1 MIYFAILATLVF
13 AGGVLTALFS
23 SEYRG
28 VGVITALGSGIV
40 AVITSIFAFTVTVDA
55 GEVVVPIVFGEVQ
68 APLTS
73 PGWQGIHPFASTV
86 SMPTRTVQ
94 DTFEGAVT
102 DANPL
107 GAITALSGEGA
118 TITVDLTALWHV
130 DPTKAGDLYRTVGTS
145 LRETLLFPYIRSA
158 TRNCMAQYEF
168 EEART
173 SGRLGAAAC
182 IRDAIASALDQRGI
196 IVEEILLRG
205 MTADAKLQAAI
216 DQKLEAQNA
225 VQEAEFL
232 KQQAEVDAQR
242 AVVTAEGERQSAIIR
257 AEGEAQANRLVAESL
272 TDDILQ
278 LRIFETLGDKAVV
291 YMTGNDLDTV
301 IPLPTP

>member
-1 MIYFAILATLVF
+1 LIYFAIIAAIVFVIAVIVALVSDYSR
-13 AGGVLTALFS
+13 GEALLVAS
-23 SEYRG
+23 G
-28 VGVITALGSGIV
+28 AGIV
-40 AVITSIFAFTVTVDA
+40 ALITGIFAFTVTVDA
-55 GEVVVPIVFGEVQ
+55 GEVVVPVLFGEVQ

-73 PGWQGIHPFASTV
+73 PGWQGIHPFATTV

-102 DANPL
+102 AENPL

-130 DPTKAGDLYRTVGTS
+130 DAVKAGDLYRTVGTS

-173 SGRLGAAAC
+173 SGRLGAAGC
-182 IRDAIASALDQRGI
+182 IKDAIASALDQRGI

-242 AVVTAEGERQSAIIR
+242 AVVTAEGERQAAIIR

-272 TDDILQ
+272 TSDILQ

-291 YMTGNDLDTV
+291 YMTGDDLDTV